1 VSAGRRFF
9 GAVVVALCV
18 DQFGAAMS
26 VPVLDDSFAA
36 DRAGL
41 TILAFMAVMVLSG
54 PRNT

>member
-1 VSAGRRFF
+1 MSAGRRFF